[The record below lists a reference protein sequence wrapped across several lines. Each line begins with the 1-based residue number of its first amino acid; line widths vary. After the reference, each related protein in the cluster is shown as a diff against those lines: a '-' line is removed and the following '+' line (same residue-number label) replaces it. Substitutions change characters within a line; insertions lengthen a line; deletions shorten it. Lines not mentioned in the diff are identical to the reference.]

1 MKQRNEQ
8 TTPGISVID
17 SDELLKAQAPIWP
30 DAPFNSISKLLVDSQ
45 TKIVVLDD
53 DPTGTQT
60 VHDVSVLTT
69 WDVDAIIQEFST
81 SNNVFYILTNSRSLS
96 SAPAEALNREI
107 AKNLTIAAARTRQKY
122 IVISR
127 SDSTLRGHYPQEVTT
142 LIEGLDGDFD
152 GTLLIP
158 YFLEGGRLTI
168 DDIHYVKQDQ
178 KLIPVAQT
186 EFAQDAVFG
195 FSQSNMKQWVEEKTK
210 GAVKAESV
218 VTLSLELIRTG
229 GPTAV
234 AEKLENLTNNCVC
247 VVNAAHQRDVEVVAL
262 GAMLAEKKGKHF
274 FYRSSSS
281 FVQAR
286 AGITYQP
293 LLTANDLRSN
303 ETSGILVVVGSYV
316 PKTTNQLKVLLN
328 QCDIQPVELEVE
340 NLLDDKSAADV
351 VAKAALAIDKQ
362 IDQGKDAVL
371 YTSRKLIT
379 GNSDDRNLAIGQKV
393 SQSLIAI
400 VHAMNCTPRYIIA
413 KGGIT
418 SSDMATKGLDIRWA
432 LVKGQ
437 IAPGV
442 PVWQCG
448 PESRFPGLNYVVFP
462 GNVGQ
467 DKTLAEVVTVLSLT

>member
-1 MKQRNEQ
+1 MKIKTEQ
-8 TTPGISVID
+8 HLSETDVLD
-17 SDELLKAQAPIWP
+17 VDELLKEQVPIWP
-30 DAPFNSISKLLVDSQ
+30 ETPLNDIRDMLATDQIKV
-45 TKIVVLDD
+45 VVLDD

-60 VHDVSVLTT
+60 VHDIAVLTT
-69 WDVDAIIQEFST
+69 WDVNAIVQEFDSP
-81 SNNVFYILTNSRSLS
+81 NNTFYILTNSRALPT
-96 SAPAEALNREI
+96 AQAEALNREI

-142 LIEGLDGDFD
+142 LIEGLGGDFD

-158 YFLEGGRLTI
+158 YFREGGRLTVN
-168 DDIHYVKQDQ
+168 DIHYVLQDR
-178 KLIPVAQT
+178 KLIPAAQT

-195 FSQSNMKQWVEEKTK
+195 YSQSDMKQWVEEKTK
-210 GAVKAESV
+210 GAVKAELV

-229 GPTAV
+229 GPEAV
-234 AEKLENLTNNCVC
+234 AKKLEGLFENRVC
-247 VVNAAHQRDVEVVAL
+247 VVNAANQRDVEVVAF
-262 GAMLAEKKGKHF
+262 GAMLAEKKGKRL
-274 FYRSSSS
+274 FYRSSAS

-286 AGITYQP
+286 AGISSRS
-293 LLTANDLRSN
+293 LLTANDLRSG
-303 ETSGILVVVGSYV
+303 EKGGSLVVVGSYV
-316 PKTTNQLKVLLN
+316 PKTTNQLKVLLD

-340 NLLDDKSAADV
+340 NLLDDKSATDV
-351 VAKAALAIDKQ
+351 VTKAAASIDKQ
-362 IDQGKDAVL
+362 INQGKDAVL

-379 GNSDDRNLAIGQKV
+379 GKSDDRNLAIGQKV

-418 SSDMATKGLDIRWA
+418 SSDMATKGLNIRRA

-437 IAPGV
+437 ISPGV

-448 PESRFPGLNYVVFP
+448 PESRFPGLNYIVFP

-467 DKTLAEVVTVLSLT
+467 DETLAQVVTLLSGG

>member
-1 MKQRNEQ
+1 MKHKNEQ
-8 TTPGISVID
+8 TTAGINVLD
-17 SDELLKAQAPIWP
+17 SEELLKAQAPIWSEDP
-30 DAPFNSISKLLVDSQ
+30 LSDIRSMLTADQIKV
-45 TKIVVLDD
+45 VVLDD

-60 VHDVSVLTT
+60 VHDIAVLTT
-69 WDVDAIIQEFST
+69 WDIDAIAQEFDSSVNT
-81 SNNVFYILTNSRSLS
+81 FFILTNSRALPT
-96 SAPAEALNREI
+96 AQAETLNREI
-107 AKNLTIAAARTRQKY
+107 AHNLTIAASRTQQKY

-142 LIEGLDGDFD
+142 LTEGLGGDFD

-158 YFLEGGRLTI
+158 YFREGGRLTVN
-168 DDIHYVKQDQ
+168 DIHYVLQNR
-178 KLIPVAQT
+178 KLIPAAQT

-195 FSQSNMKQWVEEKTK
+195 FGQSNMKRWVEEKTN
-210 GAVKAESV
+210 GAVKVDSV
-218 VTLSLELIRTG
+218 VSLSLELIRTG

-234 AEKLENLTNNCVC
+234 ATKLESLFDNRVC
-247 VVNAAHQRDVEVVAL
+247 VVNASNQRDVEVVAL
-262 GAMLAEKKGKHF
+262 GAMLAEKKGKRL
-274 FYRSSSS
+274 FYRSSAS

-286 AGITYQP
+286 AGISSRP
-293 LLTANDLRSN
+293 LLTAEDLPSI
-303 ETSGILVVVGSYV
+303 ETGGSLVVVGSYV

-328 QCDIQPVELEVE
+328 QCNIQPVELEVDT
-340 NLLDDKSAADV
+340 LLDEERVDDV
-351 VAKAALAIDKQ
+351 VTKAAASIDKQ
-362 IDQGKDAVL
+362 INQGKDAVL

-400 VHAMNCTPRYIIA
+400 VHAMNSTPQYIIA

-418 SSDMATKGLDIRWA
+418 SSDMATKGLNIHRA
-432 LVKGQ
+432 MVKGQ
-437 IAPGV
+437 ISPGV

-467 DKTLAEVVTVLSLT
+467 DDTLAEVVSMLSLG

>member
-1 MKQRNEQ
+1 MENKTDQLLSK
-8 TTPGISVID
+8 ISVLN
-17 SDELLKAQAPIWP
+17 SEELLNTQVPIWP
-30 DAPFNSISKLLVDSQ
+30 ETTLNDIEAMLVDSQ

-60 VHDVSVLTT
+60 VHDVAVLTT
-69 WDVDAIIQEFST
+69 WDVDAIVREFDAPE
-81 SNNVFYILTNSRSLS
+81 NVFYILTNSRSLS
-96 SAPAEALNREI
+96 TVNAEALNREI
-107 AKNLTIAAARTRQKY
+107 AKNLKTASSQTKQKY

-142 LIEGLDGDFD
+142 LIEGLGGGFD

-158 YFLEGGRLTI
+158 YFREGGRLTVN
-168 DDIHYVKQDQ
+168 DIHYVLQDR
-178 KLIPVAQT
+178 KLIPAAQT

-195 FSQSNMKQWVEEKTK
+195 YSQSDMKQWVEEKTK

-234 AEKLENLTNNCVC
+234 ATQLESLTNNCVC
-247 VVNAAHQRDVEVVAL
+247 VVNAANQRDVEVVAL
-262 GAMLAEKKGKHF
+262 GAMLAEKKGKRL
-274 FYRSSSS
+274 FYRSSAS

-286 AGITYQP
+286 AGITYRP
-293 LLTANDLRSN
+293 LLTANDLQSN
-303 ETSGILVVVGSYV
+303 ETSGTLVVVGSYV
-316 PKTTNQLKVLLN
+316 PKTTNQLKVLLD

-340 NLLDDKSAADV
+340 NLLDDKNATDV
-351 VAKAALAIDKQ
+351 VTKAASLIDKQ
-362 IDQGKDAVL
+362 INQGKDAVL

-379 GNSDDRNLAIGQKV
+379 GNSDERNLAIGQKI

-400 VHAMNCTPRYIIA
+400 VHAMNSMPRYIIA

-418 SSDMATKGLDIRWA
+418 SSDMATKGLNIRRA

-437 IAPGV
+437 ISPGV

-448 PESRFPGLNYVVFP
+448 PESRFPGLNYIVFP

-467 DKTLAEVVTVLSLT
+467 DETLAEVVTLLSGG